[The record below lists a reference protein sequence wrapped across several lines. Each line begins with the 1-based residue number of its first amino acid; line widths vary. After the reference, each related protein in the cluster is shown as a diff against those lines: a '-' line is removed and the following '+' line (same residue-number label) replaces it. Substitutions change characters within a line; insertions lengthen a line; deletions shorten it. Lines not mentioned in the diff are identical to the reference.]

1 MISHK
6 AGPIELYGPIGF
18 LQDSIKS
25 PTSRIQVQQGMIVG
39 LDVGVDD
46 HSAASVDCRDLTLL
60 PGFIDAHSHLGVL
73 TMQFGLAR
81 SALETAIEISRNAWH
96 CLQEGFTTVRDLGGI
111 DGSLPRAIDSGRMPG
126 PRVLPSVSVLT
137 QTGGHADRR
146 LPYTVDSVNCCGSR
160 QPDGLP
166 GLTEFAIVCDG
177 PEAVRFAARTAFRQG
192 ARQLKMCLSGGIV
205 SHSDRITDTQFDLEE
220 IRAAVREARVRD
232 TYVTAHAFSDGAI
245 RNAIAGGCRCIE
257 HGSFASDQTLAEMA
271 AAGVWLVPTLSTPDM
286 IRARYGELGIP
297 SQVLDSLPSIEKANA
312 IVVAKAMQ
320 AGVRLGMGSDLI
332 GTDQTN
338 RGHEIALRARIAG
351 CRSAVESATAAN
363 AELLGIADRTGRL
376 EVGLEADV
384 VGVAGDVDDP
394 DTFEDPTN
402 VRFVLSRGSVVKDL
416 DARVR

>member
-1 MISHK
+1 
-6 AGPIELYGPIGF
+6 
-18 LQDSIKS
+18 
-25 PTSRIQVQQGMIVG
+25 
-39 LDVGVDD
+39 
-46 HSAASVDCRDLTLL
+46 
-60 PGFIDAHSHLGVL
+60 
-73 TMQFGLAR
+73 
-81 SALETAIEISRNAWH
+81 
-96 CLQEGFTTVRDLGGI
+96 
-111 DGSLPRAIDSGRMPG
+111 
-126 PRVLPSVSVLT
+126 
-137 QTGGHADRR
+137 
-146 LPYTVDSVNCCGSR
+146 
-160 QPDGLP
+160 
-166 GLTEFAIVCDG
+166 
-177 PEAVRFAARTAFRQG
+177 
-192 ARQLKMCLSGGIV
+192 
-205 SHSDRITDTQFDLEE
+205 
-220 IRAAVREARVRD
+220 
-232 TYVTAHAFSDGAI
+232 
-245 RNAIAGGCRCIE
+245 
-257 HGSFASDQTLAEMA
+257 MA